1 MLNYKSM
8 LIFLILFLFTSTAKA
23 EVYEWKV
30 LRTLDGDTLEIA
42 NQFLPEELKLFVR
55 AKGVDTP
62 EKAPR
67 AKCEK
72 ENALG
77 QKATIF
83 TKKAIQNAQKNNQK
97 ITFTEIKWD
106 KYGGRIVAK
115 VLIGNTDIAQ
125 ELIKNG
131 LGRVYYG
138 EKKKSWCD

>member
-8 LIFLILFLFTSTAKA
+8 IIFLILFLFTSTAKA

-30 LRTLDGDTLEIA
+30 LRIVDGDSLEIA
-42 NQFLPEELKLFVR
+42 NEFLPQELKLFVR
-55 AKGVDTP
+55 IKGIDTP

-83 TKKAIQNAQKNNQK
+83 TKKAIENAQKNNQK

-115 VLIGNTDIAQ
+115 VFINNIDLAQ

-131 LGRVYYG
+131 LGRVYFG
-138 EKKKSWCD
+138 DKKKSWCD

>member
-8 LIFLILFLFTSTAKA
+8 IIFLIFLLFTSTAKA

-42 NQFLPEELKLFVR
+42 NQFLPKELKLFVR

-62 EKAPR
+62 EKTPR

-77 QKATIF
+77 QKLQYI
-83 TKKAIQNAQKNNQK
+83 TKKTIENAQKNNQK

-115 VLIGNTDIAQ
+115 VLINNNDLAQ
-125 ELIKNG
+125 DLIKNG

-138 EKKKSWCD
+138 KKKKSWCD

>member
-1 MLNYKSM
+1 M
-8 LIFLILFLFTSTAKA
+8 LIFLIFILFTSTAKA

-30 LRTLDGDTLEIA
+30 LRTVDGDSLEIA

-62 EKAPR
+62 EKAPS

-72 ENALG
+72 ENILA
-77 QKATIF
+77 QKASNY
-83 TKKAIQNAQKNNQK
+83 TKNLIEKAQKNHQK

-115 VLIGNTDIAQ
+115 VFINNIDLAQ

-131 LGRVYYG
+131 LGRVYFG
-138 EKKKSWCD
+138 DKKKSWCD

>member
-1 MLNYKSM
+1 MLNYKHM
-8 LIFLILFLFTSTAKA
+8 IIFLILFLFTSTAKA

-30 LRTLDGDTLEIA
+30 LRTVDGDTLEIA
-42 NQFLPEELKLFVR
+42 NEFLPEELKLSVR

-77 QKATIF
+77 QKATIY
-83 TKKAIQNAQKNNQK
+83 TKKAIENAQKNNQK

-115 VLIGNTDIAQ
+115 VFINNIDLAQ

-138 EKKKSWCD
+138 EKKKSWCE

>member
-8 LIFLILFLFTSTAKA
+8 IIFLIFLLFTSTAKA

-55 AKGVDTP
+55 MKGVDTP
-62 EKAPR
+62 EKAPS
-67 AKCEK
+67 ANCEK

-77 QKATIF
+77 QKATIY
-83 TKKAIQNAQKNNQK
+83 TKKAIENAQKNNQK

-115 VLIGNTDIAQ
+115 ILINNNDLAQ
-125 ELIKNG
+125 DLIKNG
-131 LGRVYYG
+131 LGRAYNG
-138 EKKKSWCD
+138 EKKQSWCD

>member
-1 MLNYKSM
+1 MI
-8 LIFLILFLFTSTAKA
+8 IFLIFILFSSTAQA

-30 LRTLDGDTLEIA
+30 LRTVDGDSLEIA

-62 EKAPR
+62 EKAPH

-83 TKKAIQNAQKNNQK
+83 TKKAIENAQKNNQK

-115 VLIGNTDIAQ
+115 VFINNIDLAQ
-125 ELIKNG
+125 DLIKNG
-131 LGRVYYG
+131 LGRAYYG

>member
-1 MLNYKSM
+1 MLNYKHM
-8 LIFLILFLFTSTAKA
+8 IIFLILFLFTSTAKA

-30 LRTLDGDTLEIA
+30 LRTVDGDSLEIA

-62 EKAPR
+62 EKAPH
-67 AKCEK
+67 AKCGK

-83 TKKAIQNAQKNNQK
+83 TKKAIENAQKNNQK

-115 VLIGNTDIAQ
+115 VFINNIDLAQ

-131 LGRVYYG
+131 LGRVYFG
-138 EKKKSWCD
+138 DKKKSWCD

>member
-1 MLNYKSM
+1 MLV
-8 LIFLILFLFTSTAKA
+8 FLILFLFTSTAKA

-30 LRTLDGDTLEIA
+30 LRIVDGDSLEIA
-42 NQFLPEELKLFVR
+42 NEFLPQELKLFVR

-62 EKAPR
+62 EKAPH

-77 QKATIF
+77 QKATIY

-106 KYGGRIVAK
+106 KYGGRIIAK
-115 VLIGNTDIAQ
+115 VLINNNDLAQ
-125 ELIKNG
+125 DPIKNG
-131 LGRVYYG
+131 LGRAYSG
-138 EKKKSWCD
+138 DMKKSWCD

>member
-55 AKGVDTP
+55 MKGIDTP
-62 EKAPR
+62 EKAPS
-67 AKCEK
+67 ANCEK

-115 VLIGNTDIAQ
+115 VFINNNDLAQ

-131 LGRVYYG
+131 LGRVYFG

>member
-1 MLNYKSM
+1 MI
-8 LIFLILFLFTSTAKA
+8 IFLILFLFTSTAKA

-30 LRTLDGDTLEIA
+30 LRTVDGDTLEIA
-42 NQFLPEELKLFVR
+42 NEFLPEELKLSVR

-77 QKATIF
+77 QKATIY
-83 TKKAIQNAQKNNQK
+83 TKKAIENAQKNNQK

-115 VLIGNTDIAQ
+115 VFINNIDLAQ

-138 EKKKSWCD
+138 EKKKSWCE

>member
-1 MLNYKSM
+1 M
-8 LIFLILFLFTSTAKA
+8 LIFLIFILFTSTAKA

-30 LRTLDGDTLEIA
+30 LRTVDGDSLEIA

-62 EKAPR
+62 EKAPH

-83 TKKAIQNAQKNNQK
+83 TKKAIENAQKNNQK

-115 VLIGNTDIAQ
+115 VFINNIDLAQ

-131 LGRVYYG
+131 LGRVYFG
-138 EKKKSWCD
+138 DKKKSWCD

>member
-1 MLNYKSM
+1 MLV
-8 LIFLILFLFTSTAKA
+8 FLILFLFASTAQA

-30 LRTLDGDTLEIA
+30 LRIVDGDSLEIA
-42 NQFLPEELKLFVR
+42 NEFLPQELKLFVR

-62 EKAPR
+62 EKAPH

-77 QKATIF
+77 QKATIY

-106 KYGGRIVAK
+106 KYGGRIIAK
-115 VLIGNTDIAQ
+115 VLINNNDLAQ
-125 ELIKNG
+125 DLIKNG
-131 LGRVYYG
+131 LGRVYSG
-138 EKKKSWCD
+138 DKKKSWCD

>member
-1 MLNYKSM
+1 MLNYKHM
-8 LIFLILFLFTSTAKA
+8 IIFLILFLFTSTAKA

-30 LRTLDGDTLEIA
+30 LRTVDGDSLAIA

-62 EKAPR
+62 EKAPH

-83 TKKAIQNAQKNNQK
+83 TKKAIENAQKNNQK

-115 VLIGNTDIAQ
+115 VFINNIDLAQ

-131 LGRVYYG
+131 LGRVYFG
-138 EKKKSWCD
+138 DKKKSWCD

>member
-1 MLNYKSM
+1 MLNYKHM
-8 LIFLILFLFTSTAKA
+8 IIFLILFLFNSTAQA

-42 NQFLPEELKLFVR
+42 NEFLPEELKLFVR

-62 EKAPR
+62 EKGGKAN
-67 AKCEK
+67 CEK
-72 ENALG
+72 EDVLG
-77 QKATIF
+77 QKATIY
-83 TKKAIQNAQKNNQK
+83 TKKAIENAQKNNQK

-115 VLIGNTDIAQ
+115 VFINNIDLAQ

-131 LGRVYYG
+131 LGRVYFG
-138 EKKKSWCD
+138 DKKKSWCD

>member
-1 MLNYKSM
+1 MLV
-8 LIFLILFLFTSTAKA
+8 FLILFLFTSTAQA

-30 LRTLDGDTLEIA
+30 LRIVDGDSLEIA
-42 NQFLPEELKLFVR
+42 NEFLPQELKLFVR

-62 EKAPR
+62 EKAPH

-83 TKKAIQNAQKNNQK
+83 TKKAIENAQKNNQK
-97 ITFTEIKWD
+97 ITFSEIKWD

-115 VLIGNTDIAQ
+115 VFINNIDLAQ

-131 LGRVYYG
+131 LGRVYFG
-138 EKKKSWCD
+138 DKKKSWCD

>member
-1 MLNYKSM
+1 MI
-8 LIFLILFLFTSTAKA
+8 IFLILFLFTSTAKA

-30 LRTLDGDTLEIA
+30 LRIVDGDSLEIA
-42 NQFLPEELKLFVR
+42 NEFLPQELKLFVR
-55 AKGVDTP
+55 IKGIDTP

-83 TKKAIQNAQKNNQK
+83 TKKAIENAQKNNQK

-115 VLIGNTDIAQ
+115 VFINNIDLAQ

-131 LGRVYYG
+131 LGRVYFG
-138 EKKKSWCD
+138 DKKKSWCD

>member
-8 LIFLILFLFTSTAKA
+8 IIFLIFILFSSTAQA

-30 LRTLDGDTLEIA
+30 LRTVDGDSLEIA

-62 EKAPR
+62 EKAPH

-83 TKKAIQNAQKNNQK
+83 TKKAIENAQKNNQK

-115 VLIGNTDIAQ
+115 VFINNIDLAQ
-125 ELIKNG
+125 DLIKNG
-131 LGRVYYG
+131 LGRAYYG

>member
-1 MLNYKSM
+1 M

-55 AKGVDTP
+55 MKGVDTP
-62 EKAPR
+62 EKAPS
-67 AKCEK
+67 ANCEK

-77 QKATIF
+77 QKATIY
-83 TKKAIQNAQKNNQK
+83 TKKAIENAQKNNQK

-115 VLIGNTDIAQ
+115 ILINNNDLAQ
-125 ELIKNG
+125 DLIKNG
-131 LGRVYYG
+131 LGRAYNG
-138 EKKKSWCD
+138 EKKQSWCD

>member
-1 MLNYKSM
+1 M
-8 LIFLILFLFTSTAKA
+8 LIFLIFILFTSTAQA
-23 EVYEWKV
+23 EEPKIYNWKV
-30 LRTLDGDTLEIA
+30 LRTLDGDSLEIA
-42 NQFLPEELKLFVR
+42 NEFLPQELKLFVR
-55 AKGVDTP
+55 IKGIDTP

-83 TKKAIQNAQKNNQK
+83 TKKAIENAQKNNQK

-115 VLIGNTDIAQ
+115 VFINNIDLAQ

-131 LGRVYYG
+131 LGRVYFG
-138 EKKKSWCD
+138 DKKKSWCD